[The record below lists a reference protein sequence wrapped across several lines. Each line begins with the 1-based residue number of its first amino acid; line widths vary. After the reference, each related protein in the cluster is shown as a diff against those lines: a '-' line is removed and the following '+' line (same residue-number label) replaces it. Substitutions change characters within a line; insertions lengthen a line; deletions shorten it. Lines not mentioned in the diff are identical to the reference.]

1 MLTSILIQSSG
12 TTQNGFPMFIF
23 DMLFN
28 LSSKLFL
35 QKSMLEYLNYFE
47 LYKKFLKYF
56 LLNIPDTH
64 ETFSLLSTV
73 TSKNNLCCV
82 IYDFIAFSLQ
92 NHTKICIERL
102 NTSVPFQPYQTL
114 EFSKQDLFYELNVFT
129 QQVLSLVFDIIETLF
144 WHIRSNNLDFI
155 HYDRSLSCCMWYL
168 IEYISVSE
176 SIISLERVNF
186 IHDFNLKLYIN
197 IFNLL
202 NKYSQHSVRF
212 NRQIKFLI
220 FGHKCL
226 ITNYLQH
233 IKNDHKF
240 ILNLK
245 NVMQDAEK
253 SMADSVNVVDTS
265 NLDKELVDV
274 LNSIDL
280 FYVDTVKFML
290 MHIKSILI
298 YEFKSIKCLS
308 RNSLKV
314 STLNLMLEK
323 FSLIKEKC
331 KFESSEYAEEINCLL
346 FYCSSFIGPNKSKTK
361 DNDCVFWKR
370 ELFFIEKF
378 DQELDGEN
386 FIFKFYL
393 DLFKSLF
400 EFLFNRK

>member
-1 MLTSILIQSSG
+1 MLTSILTQSSG

-346 FYCSSFIGPNKSKTK
+346 FYCSSFIGPNK
-361 DNDCVFWKR
+361 
-370 ELFFIEKF
+370 
-378 DQELDGEN
+378 
-386 FIFKFYL
+386 
-393 DLFKSLF
+393 
-400 EFLFNRK
+400 